1 MMKSLRDIGLIARID
16 HILHIA
22 LDLVGDIAVMK
33 AMYHILRMYQ
43 DLEVQ
48 EVQVE
53 VQAVRHRH
61 MEVIV
66 ITVTMLLIQMSVIIM
81 LPNLLLEHM
90 QILLLQHRFR
100 IFP

>member
-1 MMKSLRDIGLIARID
+1 MMKSLRDIGLIVRID

-48 EVQVE
+48 VE

-81 LPNLLLEHM
+81 LQNLLQEHM